1 MTMTDGVF
9 LRFEMLYVLASL
21 TLESLR
27 HRFAHHPEG
36 YVS

>member
-1 MTMTDGVF
+1 MTDTGGIF

-27 HRFAHHPEG
+27 QRFSHHPEG
-36 YVS
+36 CVS

>member
-1 MTMTDGVF
+1 MTDGIF

-36 YVS
+36 YAS